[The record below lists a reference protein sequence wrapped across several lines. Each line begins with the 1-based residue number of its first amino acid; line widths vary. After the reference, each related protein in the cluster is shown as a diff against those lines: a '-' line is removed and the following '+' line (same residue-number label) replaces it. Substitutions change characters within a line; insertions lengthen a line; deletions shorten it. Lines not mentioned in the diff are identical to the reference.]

1 MTARARKLSEL
12 EPRDGEGDAVTIVI
26 ETSRGARTKL
36 AYDAKR
42 EAFVVKKI
50 LPQGM
55 SFPFDFG
62 FIPSTLGGDGDPL
75 DVLVLMDEPVPAGA
89 IVPSRI
95 VGVIEAVQT
104 EKDGT
109 SEENDRLVAVAEASQ
124 LFADVKKLSDLP
136 PALAKQ
142 IEHFFISYNEQDGK
156 RFEPRG
162 THGPKKALELVDAG
176 KHKFKRRKRDRKHH

>member
-1 MTARARKLSEL
+1 MTGRARKLSEL
-12 EPRDGEGDAVTIVI
+12 QPVDGDTGAVTVII

-36 AYDAKR
+36 AYDEKR
-42 EAFVVKKI
+42 EAFVVRKV
-50 LPQGM
+50 LPEGM

-89 IVPSRI
+89 VVPSRI
-95 VGVIEAVQT
+95 VGVIEAMQT

-109 SEENDRLVAVAEASQ
+109 VEENDRLIAVAEASQ

-136 PALAKQ
+136 PAVAKQ
-142 IEHFFISYNEQDGK
+142 IEHFFISYNQQDGK
-156 RFEPRG
+156 RFEPKG
-162 THGPKKALELVDAG
+162 THGPKKAGELVDAG
-176 KHKFKRRKRDRKHH
+176 RHKFKRRNRKRR